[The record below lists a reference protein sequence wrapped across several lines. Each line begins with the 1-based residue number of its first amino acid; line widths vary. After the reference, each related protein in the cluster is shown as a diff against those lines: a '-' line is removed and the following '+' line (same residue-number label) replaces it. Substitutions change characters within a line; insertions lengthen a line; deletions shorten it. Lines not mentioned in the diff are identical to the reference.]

1 MASAVYPLPM
11 GEELARLVS
20 QTASET
26 GLSQAEVMR
35 QALAFGLPRVLK
47 ALRKAK
53 GRLTAVNPLP
63 ASQARALYALPDDD
77 GEQVDRMMSAQRLE
91 LPE

>member
-1 MASAVYPLPM
+1 MASAVYPLPL
-11 GEELARLVS
+11 GRALARQVS
-20 QTASET
+20 QTAAET

-47 ALRKAK
+47 ALRKTN

-77 GEQVDRMMSAQRLE
+77 REQIDRLMRTQRLE
-91 LPE
+91 VPE